1 MEDPVTQARGLS
13 LVRTLP
19 TGESIRTVGP
29 SPRLSATPPAVT
41 RLAGPPGSDLD
52 AILQRLDLGD
62 DLDHLVEVGAV
73 LDELPEGVEFV
84 GRFRP
89 AATPAR

>member
-1 MEDPVTQARGLS
+1 
-13 LVRTLP
+13 
-19 TGESIRTVGP
+19 
-29 SPRLSATPPAVT
+29 VT